1 MVRIWLKEQ
10 PRVRP
15 VTGGGSCPIIDGIDR
30 PDLKVEWDPINKK
43 HFIGVGADPW
53 DPTYVGA
60 WLEVSLDHVAAVTC
74 RTEIVTGRREDGSY
88 RLDQATLVACTRVS
102 KDGLI
107 QDLLIRGPT
116 VASVDTIYRQFRS
129 NSNFR
134 PIEDW
139 EAGAR
144 GEIVGA
150 PVVARDKVSDDPD
163 PTDPHA

>member
-30 PDLKVEWDPINKK
+30 PDLKVEWDIANKM
-43 HFIGVGADPW
+43 HFIGVGAYPW
-53 DPTYVGA
+53 DPTYVGS
-60 WLEVSLDHVAAVTC
+60 WSEVPSDCIAAVTC

-107 QDLLIRGPT
+107 QELLIRGPT
-116 VASVDTIYRQFRS
+116 VEQVDAIYRQFRS

-134 PIEDW
+134 PVEDW

-144 GEIVGA
+144 GEIASA
-150 PVVARDKVSDDPD
+150 PVVTRPKAGDDSD
-163 PTDPHA
+163 PTDPGA